1 MNFFITRVSRSLF
14 NFISTIIISK
24 SVVWLALKV
33 ALFKYFL
40 YLQDVS
46 CVFVNLSW
54 WWSRSVESP
63 ATGLRVLAGV
73 LRFCSIQ
80 SIAMNL
86 SEFKIF
92 ILKLASQCLKHLQGV
107 HQKCLLNFACLFLSH
122 FFTNLGHLMQPESLP
137 IPIMVLSLWI
147 YHIQDISLQNL
158 NSVFCWTPCSLN
170 WIQFRKYH
178 PIREQQNYNLWSL
191 IVIVKI
197 RLVAINSSWA
207 HHSM

>member
-1 MNFFITRVSRSLF
+1 MKKKPILKRSPVIWLYLQLLTTLLSWSSLLMNFFITRVSRSLF

-80 SIAMNL
+80 SIATNL
-86 SEFKIF
+86 SEFKTI

-107 HQKCLLNFACLFLSH
+107 H
-122 FFTNLGHLMQPESLP
+122 
-137 IPIMVLSLWI
+137 
-147 YHIQDISLQNL
+147 
-158 NSVFCWTPCSLN
+158 
-170 WIQFRKYH
+170 
-178 PIREQQNYNLWSL
+178 
-191 IVIVKI
+191 
-197 RLVAINSSWA
+197 
-207 HHSM
+207 